1 MNDFKQVLLVGIFV
15 LLSIQIF
22 TKNDDYNR
30 RYEVHQS
37 GTELVLIDTK
47 YGDIY
52 SPKLNGEKVLFRHL
66 VNGIST
72 EEGKLSKWEL
82 IVEKW
87 D

>member
-1 MNDFKQVLLVGIFV
+1 MKDFNKVMLVGIFV
-15 LLSIQIF
+15 LLSIQLF
-22 TKNDDYNR
+22 TNYNEHNR

-66 VNGIST
+66 VNGLSIDGG
-72 EEGKLSKWEL
+72 ELSKWEM
-82 IVEKW
+82 IVEK
-87 D
+87 

>member
-1 MNDFKQVLLVGIFV
+1 MNDFNKVMLMGIFV
-15 LLSIQIF
+15 MLSIQLF
-22 TKNDDYNR
+22 TNYNEHNR

-66 VNGIST
+66 VNGMSIDGG
-72 EEGKLSKWEL
+72 ELSKWEM
-82 IVEKW
+82 IVEK
-87 D
+87 

>member
-1 MNDFKQVLLVGIFV
+1 MNDFNKVMLVGIFV
-15 LLSIQIF
+15 LLSIQLF
-22 TKNDDYNR
+22 TNYNEHNS

-66 VNGIST
+66 VNGMSNNVG
-72 EEGKLSKWEL
+72 ELSKWEM
-82 IVEKW
+82 IVEK
-87 D
+87 

>member
-1 MNDFKQVLLVGIFV
+1 MLVGIFV
-15 LLSIQIF
+15 LLSIQLF
-22 TKNDDYNR
+22 TNYNEHNG

-66 VNGIST
+66 VNGYT
-72 EEGKLSKWEL
+72 KNGELSKWEL
-82 IVEKW
+82 IVEK
-87 D
+87 

>member
-1 MNDFKQVLLVGIFV
+1 MSNFNKVMLTGILV
-15 LLSIQIF
+15 LLSIQLF
-22 TKNDDYNR
+22 TNYNEHNR

-66 VNGIST
+66 VNGMSIDGG
-72 EEGKLSKWEL
+72 ELSKWEM
-82 IVEKW
+82 IVEK
-87 D
+87 

>member
-1 MNDFKQVLLVGIFV
+1 MNDFNKVMLIGIFV
-15 LLSIQIF
+15 LLSIQLF
-22 TKNDDYNR
+22 TNYNEHNR

-66 VNGIST
+66 VNGMSNNGG
-72 EEGKLSKWEL
+72 ELSKWEM
-82 IVEKW
+82 IVEK
-87 D
+87 

>member
-1 MNDFKQVLLVGIFV
+1 MNDFNKVMLMGIFV
-15 LLSIQIF
+15 LLSIQLF
-22 TKNDDYNR
+22 TNYNEQNR

-66 VNGIST
+66 VNGMSIDGG
-72 EEGKLSKWEL
+72 ELSKWEM
-82 IVEKW
+82 IVEK
-87 D
+87 

>member
-1 MNDFKQVLLVGIFV
+1 MNDFNKVMLMGIFA
-15 LLSIQIF
+15 LLSIQLF
-22 TKNDDYNR
+22 TNYNEHNR

-66 VNGIST
+66 VNGMSIDGG
-72 EEGKLSKWEL
+72 ELSKWEM
-82 IVEKW
+82 IVEK
-87 D
+87 

>member
-1 MNDFKQVLLVGIFV
+1 MSNFNKVMLMGIFV
-15 LLSIQIF
+15 LLSIQLF
-22 TKNDDYNR
+22 TNYNEHNR

-66 VNGIST
+66 VNGLSNNGG
-72 EEGKLSKWEL
+72 ELSKWEM
-82 IVEKW
+82 IVEK
-87 D
+87 

>member
-1 MNDFKQVLLVGIFV
+1 MNDFNKIMLMVIFV
-15 LLSIQIF
+15 LLSIQLF
-22 TKNDDYNR
+22 TNYNEHNR

-66 VNGIST
+66 VNGMSIDGG
-72 EEGKLSKWEL
+72 ELSKWEM
-82 IVEKW
+82 IVEK
-87 D
+87 

>member
-1 MNDFKQVLLVGIFV
+1 MNDFNKIMLMVLFM
-15 LLSIQIF
+15 LLSIQLF
-22 TKNDDYNR
+22 TNYNEHNR

-66 VNGIST
+66 VNGMSIDGG
-72 EEGKLSKWEL
+72 ELSKWEM
-82 IVEKW
+82 IVEK
-87 D
+87 

>member
-1 MNDFKQVLLVGIFV
+1 MNDFNKVMLMGIFA
-15 LLSIQIF
+15 LLSIQLF
-22 TKNDDYNR
+22 TNYNEHNR

-66 VNGIST
+66 VNGMSINKG
-72 EEGKLSKWEL
+72 ELSKWEM
-82 IVEKW
+82 IVEK
-87 D
+87 